1 MLAGG
6 DLVCR
11 HCQLSVRSIARYNI
25 GNRMKENL
33 SHRILEAY
41 ENLSRSERRLADLLL
56 ENPDALVL
64 NSSTELSETSGVS
77 RATTTRFFKRI
88 GYTSYRAAQKIVRD
102 GTSITSV
109 TRQDHSPRLS
119 GYRDL
124 ADHLQNDVQNLV
136 RSIEAVRPDEL
147 KTAARF
153 LARAD
158 KIWVV
163 GFGENYPLAHF
174 ARALLI
180 RIKPD
185 IRMIPIGGFSVPEE
199 FSSISSADTM
209 IVLGVGRKSRSLH
222 SIMHAGIRHQAQVI
236 YVTDQTS
243 RGNPESSS
251 VTLRCR
257 TSSSAIY
264 DSFAA
269 PISLITYLCGM
280 VAERLGQTAV
290 ERLKVIENLHDEW
303 SDSLPLDL

>member
-1 MLAGG
+1 ME
-6 DLVCR
+6 
-11 HCQLSVRSIARYNI
+11 
-25 GNRMKENL
+25 ENL
-33 SHRILEAY
+33 SHRILESY
-41 ENLSRSERRLADLLL
+41 EQLSRSERRLADLLL

-64 NSSTELSETSGVS
+64 NSSTELSQTTGVS

-88 GYTSYRAAQKIVRD
+88 GYTSYRAAQKIVRT
-102 GTSITSV
+102 GVSV
-109 TRQDHSPRLS
+109 SSGMRQDKSTSLS

-136 RSIEAVRPDEL
+136 RSIEAVRPDDL

-153 LARAD
+153 LARAE

-180 RIKPD
+180 QIKPD

-222 SIMHAGIRHQAQVI
+222 SIMNAGIRHKAQVI
-236 YVTDQTS
+236 YLTDQVS
-243 RGNPESSS
+243 RGNPMATS

-257 TSSSAIY
+257 TGSRAIY

-280 VAERLGQTAV
+280 VADRLGQTAV
-290 ERLKVIENLHDEW
+290 ERIRLIEDLHDEW
-303 SDSLPLDL
+303 SDSLPIDH

>member
-1 MLAGG
+1 ME
-6 DLVCR
+6 
-11 HCQLSVRSIARYNI
+11 
-25 GNRMKENL
+25 ENL
-33 SHRILEAY
+33 SQRILEAY
-41 ENLSRSERRLADLLL
+41 DGLSRSERRLADLLL

-64 NSSTELSETSGVS
+64 NSATELSVKIGVS

-88 GYTSYRAAQKIVRD
+88 GFTSYRAAQKILRPGATPVRAREKD
-102 GTSITSV
+102 AAP
-109 TRQDHSPRLS
+109 QLS

-136 RSIEAVRPDEL
+136 RSIEAIRPDEL

-199 FSSISSADTM
+199 FSSISSTDTM
-209 IVLGVGRKSRSLH
+209 MVLGVGRKSRSLRA
-222 SIMHAGIRHQAQVI
+222 IMQAGIRYQAQVI
-236 YVTDQTS
+236 YLTDQTS
-243 RGNPESSS
+243 RGNPGSSS

-257 TSSSAIY
+257 TSSRAIY

-280 VAERLGQTAV
+280 VAELLGQTAV
-290 ERLKVIENLHDEW
+290 ERLKVIEDLHDEW